1 MKKVLLIGELNKTV
15 SNLNRYLANSFRTQ
29 VCADS
34 LELVRGMVKVS
45 TPDLAL
51 ICLVGVGELD
61 KKILDFFKD
70 MNKKIPVL
78 LVGTE
83 EECRYYSQY
92 YGDGQFD
99 YVVRPVTQSVL
110 LERCSK
116 ALGLIQ
122 ADASAS
128 DDWGID
134 WNEQL
139 KRQILLVDDS
149 PLALRSIKA
158 MLDTKYDV
166 VVATSGEKAL
176 AAAKKNLPDLIL
188 LDYEMPGWD
197 GKKTLEELR
206 NDEEVG
212 DIPVVFLTGVAD
224 KEHIT
229 AVLGM
234 NPQGYLLKPVDKD
247 KLLSTI
253 KEVFAE

>member
-34 LELVRGMVKVS
+34 LEPVCGMAKVS
-45 TPDLAL
+45 KPDLVL
-51 ICLVGVGELD
+51 ICLVGVGTFD
-61 KKILDFFKD
+61 KKILDFFKEMD
-70 MNKKIPVL
+70 KKITVL

-83 EECRYYSQY
+83 EECRYYSHY

-99 YVVRPVTQSVL
+99 YVARPVTQSIL
-110 LERCSK
+110 LQRCRK
-116 ALGLIQ
+116 ALGMISE
-122 ADASAS
+122 DTSAN
-128 DDWGID
+128 DEWGID

-158 MLDTKYDV
+158 MLDKKYDV

-176 AAAKKNLPDLIL
+176 VAAKKNLPDLVL

-197 GKKTLEELR
+197 GRRTLEELR

-234 NPQGYLLKPVDKD
+234 NPKGYLLKPVDKD

-253 KEVFAE
+253 KEVFGE